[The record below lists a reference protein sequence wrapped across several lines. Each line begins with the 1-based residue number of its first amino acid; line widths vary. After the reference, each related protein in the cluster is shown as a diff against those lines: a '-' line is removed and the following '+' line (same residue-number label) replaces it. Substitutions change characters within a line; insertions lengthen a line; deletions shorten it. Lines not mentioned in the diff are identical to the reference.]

1 MRFAA
6 PLAGAWIHSH
16 GQVNRHKCESQ
27 VYWLGIIHTRINIF
41 FKYFLSTICEF
52 NFLLYVYTI
61 ATERYQTNTTIMKTI
76 KVTYIETYIVTE
88 ERIVEVSNATF
99 KKLQNEDSEEY
110 QRMYEEMNG
119 VTCAIESPTE
129 RDQTFMDIELA
140 TEKDIEEVSYTLE
153 F

>member
-1 MRFAA
+1 M
-6 PLAGAWIHSH
+6 
-16 GQVNRHKCESQ
+16 
-27 VYWLGIIHTRINIF
+27 
-41 FKYFLSTICEF
+41 
-52 NFLLYVYTI
+52 
-61 ATERYQTNTTIMKTI
+61 IMKTI
-76 KVTYIETYIVTE
+76 KVTYTETYIVTE

-110 QRMYEEMNG
+110 ERLLEEMNG

-140 TEKDIEEVSYTLE
+140 TEKDIEEVTFTLD

>member
-1 MRFAA
+1 
-6 PLAGAWIHSH
+6 
-16 GQVNRHKCESQ
+16 
-27 VYWLGIIHTRINIF
+27 
-41 FKYFLSTICEF
+41 
-52 NFLLYVYTI
+52 
-61 ATERYQTNTTIMKTI
+61 MKTI

-99 KKLQNEDSEEY
+99 KKLQKQDSEEY

-153 F
+153 MDFKMQDWQNQILDNGNCLAKVLG

>member
-1 MRFAA
+1 M
-6 PLAGAWIHSH
+6 
-16 GQVNRHKCESQ
+16 
-27 VYWLGIIHTRINIF
+27 
-41 FKYFLSTICEF
+41 
-52 NFLLYVYTI
+52 
-61 ATERYQTNTTIMKTI
+61 RYQTNTTIMKTI

-99 KKLQNEDSEEY
+99 KKLQKQDSEEY